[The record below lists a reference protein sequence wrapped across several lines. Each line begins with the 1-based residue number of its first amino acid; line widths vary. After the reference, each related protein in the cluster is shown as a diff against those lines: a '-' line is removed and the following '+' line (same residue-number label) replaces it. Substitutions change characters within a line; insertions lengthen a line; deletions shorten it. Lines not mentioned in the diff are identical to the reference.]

1 MAELLLVD
9 DDADILKLLALRL
22 ATAGHRVRTADSG
35 EQALVMFQAQRPQLV
50 ITDLKMGGMD
60 GLALF
65 DEIQRRAPTLPVI
78 VLTAHGTIPEA
89 VDATRRGVFGFL
101 TKPFDGKA
109 LLEQVEQA
117 LRLASPAAQ
126 GGGEN
131 EPWRADLVGGSPAM
145 QELLERAR
153 LVAASDASVFI
164 AGASGTGKELLAR
177 AIHLEIGRAH
187 V

>member
-109 LLEQVEQA
+109 LL
-117 LRLASPAAQ
+117 
-126 GGGEN
+126 
-131 EPWRADLVGGSPAM
+131 
-145 QELLERAR
+145 
-153 LVAASDASVFI
+153 
-164 AGASGTGKELLAR
+164 
-177 AIHLEIGRAH
+177 
-187 V
+187 